1 MPIEAVIFDK
11 DGTLFGFQETWSALG
26 REAVRVF
33 SEGDAELADRVA
45 DALGY
50 EEGYGFRS
58 DSVVIAGST
67 ADVVRVL
74 SKVLSGR
81 DDLGETLDGLATGIR
96 QMPVEGL
103 LPTLEVLSQRYRLG
117 VVTNDTEAPARSHLA
132 QVGIGRFFAFVA
144 GYDSGFGQKPEPGQ
158 LLAFCETVGVPPDET
173 LMVGDSLH
181 DLVAAQRAGMP
192 AVAVLTGVAVEAEL
206 SGHAEVVLPSIAGL
220 PEWLT
225 QRRNS

>member
-11 DGTLFGFQETWSALG
+11 DGTLFGFQETWSPLG